1 MDSILRLK
9 NISKHYSGVKA
20 LDNVSMDIYKGR
32 IHSIVGAN
40 GAGKSTLIKIITG
53 AVQPTSGELILN
65 GEKVE
70 NNSPRK
76 SIENAISAVYQ
87 ELNLIPE
94 LTVYENIFYG
104 QEIRKKW
111 DLDRQKMRRK
121 SRELLKT
128 IGVNLDVNQKV
139 KELGIGSEQ
148 TIEIAKALS
157 LKSEIILL
165 DEPTASL
172 TEEEA
177 NRLHEIV
184 MTLKE
189 KGMAVIYIS
198 HKLDEVFKISDT
210 ITVLRDGRHINT
222 KHKEAD
228 WYTMDEVIQEMV
240 EKDVKVSSG
249 EMDQVVDRDT
259 KVLELEGVSTNHVY
273 DINFELYKG
282 EILSISGLL
291 GSKRTEV
298 LNAIFGIDQLN
309 SGQILVHEK
318 PVKIRS
324 PRDAIGYRIGLISED
339 RKNLGLFMNLPLREN
354 TSMVFLKRYFN
365 GLFIDK
371 NQEEVEIKRILSDLG
386 VKFSGISQQVKEL
399 SGGNQQKVAVG
410 KWLLEDLDILIF
422 DEPTRGVDVGAK
434 EDIYRLMRQ
443 LAQEGKSILMVS
455 SESDEIIKL
464 SDRTLVMSQGRIV
477 SEYPKG
483 EISSEKILRDSA
495 KYIK

>member
-1 MDSILRLK
+1 MDSILSLK

-20 LDNVSMDIYKGR
+20 LDNVTMDIFKGR

-53 AVQPTSGELILN
+53 AVKPTRGELILK
-65 GEKVE
+65 GEKIE

-76 SIENAISAVYQ
+76 SIENGISAVYQ

-111 DLDRQKMRRK
+111 DLDRKKMRQK
-121 SRELLKT
+121 SKEILDT
-128 IGVNLDVNQKV
+128 IGVNLDVDQKV

-148 TIEIAKALS
+148 TVEIAKALN
-157 LKSEIILL
+157 LKSEIILF

-177 NRLHEIV
+177 NRLHETI

-189 KGMAVIYIS
+189 NGMAVIYIS

-210 ITVLRDGRHINT
+210 ITVLRDGQHINT
-222 KHKEAD
+222 KHKED
-228 WYTMDEVIQEMV
+228 EWYTMDEVIQEMV
-240 EKDVKVSSG
+240 EKEVLVSS
-249 EMDQVVDRDT
+249 EDMDRVVDRNT
-259 KVLELEGVSTNHVY
+259 KVLELEGVTTNHVY
-273 DINFELYKG
+273 DINLELYKG

-298 LNAIFGIDQLN
+298 LNAIFGIDPLI
-309 SGQILVHEK
+309 SGRMLVHEK
-318 PVKIRS
+318 PVVIKS
-324 PRDAIGYRIGLISED
+324 PRDAIGFKIGLISED

-354 TSMVFLKRYFN
+354 TSMVFLERYFN
-365 GLFIDK
+365 GLFIDE
-371 NQEEVEIKRILSDLG
+371 NQEENEVKGILNDLG
-386 VKFSGISQQVKEL
+386 VKFSKISQPVKEL

-443 LAQEGKSILMVS
+443 LVREGKSILVVS

-477 SEYPKG
+477 SEYQKG
-483 EISSEKILRDSA
+483 EISSENILKDSA